1 MQFTF
6 KLIKQIISILS
17 TGIILLTFIITIL
30 STNSKSPNYIE
41 YTELSKFLLN
51 LYTLIILSLIFAH
64 SVYPPI
70 ICSIFAKRFAIIL
83 SEKGKI
89 IILTSIFIMYFGTGS
104 LPQKLFGMIG
114 FIGTF
119 SLFLSSL
126 FTNCGSFKKND
137 FTEEKRI
144 SNISTNDSKN
154 ITTTTEGFNNSA
166 INNSVNL

>member
-1 MQFTF
+1 MQCTF
-6 KLIKQIISILS
+6 KLIKQIITILS

-30 STNSKSPNYIE
+30 ATNSKSPNYIE

-64 SVYPPI
+64 SVYPQI
-70 ICSIFAKRFAIIL
+70 ICSILSKRFAIII

-89 IILTSIFIMYFGTGS
+89 IILSSIFIMYFGTGS